1 MNQKA
6 NEFKAGIFAV
16 AGAALFASALLLLGG
31 GTNLFARQQVY
42 FAHFNSVDGL
52 IPGAKVVLSG
62 LQVGTVDDISIDRE
76 TRDVSV
82 KLALARK
89 HAEWVRKGVI
99 AEIATMGVLGDKFVR
114 LTPGSLEAERLPGG
128 SVIET
133 RSGQDLKEVLNK
145 GDQLLVTLNSIA
157 GGMERLLK
165 GFEKGNRADQIAEGL
180 AATAKHL
187 ASAAARLNQDLEN
200 LQLKAAVTNLN
211 SILEKINNGQGTLGA
226 LVNDPSLYDDAKALV
241 GGTNRSRIVRNM
253 VRQTIQK
260 NESENK

>member
-1 MNQKA
+1 M
-6 NEFKAGIFAV
+6 
-16 AGAALFASALLLLGG
+16 LF
-31 GTNLFARQQVY
+31 
-42 FAHFNSVDGL
+42 
-52 IPGAKVVLSG
+52 
-62 LQVGTVDDISIDRE
+62 
-76 TRDVSV
+76 
-82 KLALARK
+82 
-89 HAEWVRKGVI
+89 
-99 AEIATMGVLGDKFVR
+99 
-114 LTPGSLEAERLPGG
+114 
-128 SVIET
+128 
-133 RSGQDLKEVLNK
+133 RS
-145 GDQLLVTLNSIA
+145 
-157 GGMERLLK
+157 
-165 GFEKGNRADQIAEGL
+165 DQIAEGL